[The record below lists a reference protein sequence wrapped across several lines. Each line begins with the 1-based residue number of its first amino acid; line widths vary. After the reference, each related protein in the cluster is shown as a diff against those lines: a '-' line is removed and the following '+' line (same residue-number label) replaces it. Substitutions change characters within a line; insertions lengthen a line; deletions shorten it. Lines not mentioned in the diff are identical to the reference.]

1 LRKTVI
7 EKSIMAKIGIPHFWK
22 SLRWTIMFK
31 FLLAAVLTWFIGSQ
45 IGLMF
50 EYNELCS
57 NSPPEKIVAA
67 VEKDLPQTAKFLEN
81 NNRDAL
87 KLQLGEIG
95 ESLKNRQRKTAR
107 YFYYNAEQP
116 NFPPKTIA
124 EILIFERN
132 GISLESRSAN
142 FGKPDSETAGNLSGD
157 EKLLLNKALQG
168 EAQTVRLDEKRLNQ
182 IALPLKSER
191 GETIGAIFI
200 REQVPFSWWEAFAKS
215 FHDFLSDLS
224 EFWITLAI
232 CAFLFGFMQAHR
244 ITKRFE
250 EIAVAAQ
257 SWSKGDFSA
266 RAPEKHADELGGLSK
281 MLNQMAISLRE
292 VFRIKQDL
300 AMSEE
305 RNRIARDLHDSVK
318 QQVFGLGMQI
328 GAAKAVLKTKPE
340 AVENRLSEAENLVR
354 QVQAELVNLIREL
367 RPQDEENFPER
378 LENYAQDW
386 TRQNS
391 IQTEISLD
399 KNLELPQ
406 TIENTLFR
414 IIQEALANAAKHSLA
429 NRVSIEL
436 QKTSAAYCLIIED
449 NGIGFNPNSEA
460 KGIGLKT
467 MRERAET
474 LKNGSL
480 KIESEKGVRIKV
492 NFQV

>member
-1 LRKTVI
+1 VI

-31 FLLAAVLTWFIGSQ
+31 FLLAAVLTWFIGTQ
-45 IGLMF
+45 IGLLF
-50 EYNELCS
+50 EYNDLCS
-57 NSPPEKIVAA
+57 NSPPEKVVAEIEPNLPEFA
-67 VEKDLPQTAKFLEN
+67 SQIETKNLTALDLQISNLAERLKVRQRRMAYYFFSNIEQPHFPKKVFAEIFILNPQ
-81 NNRDAL
+81 
-87 KLQLGEIG
+87 GEII
-95 ESLKNRQRKTAR
+95 R
-107 YFYYNAEQP
+107 
-116 NFPPKTIA
+116 
-124 EILIFERN
+124 
-132 GISLESRSAN
+132 SLEAEYQVSRFRELTLTN
-142 FGKPDSETAGNLSGD
+142 ED
-157 EKLLLNKALQG
+157 KLLINNTLQG
-168 EAQTVRLDEKRLNQ
+168 GSQTKRIADERKNLL
-182 IALPLKSER
+182 AFPLKSADNKLL
-191 GETIGAIFI
+191 GVLYV
-200 REQVPFSWWEAFAKS
+200 REQVPFVWFEAATKAAS
-215 FHDFLSDLS
+215 DFLYDISQ
-224 EFWITLAI
+224 FWITLAI
-232 CAFLFGFMQAHR
+232 FGFLFGFLQAHI
-244 ITKRFE
+244 ITRRL
-250 EIAVAAQ
+250 EIIEVAVN